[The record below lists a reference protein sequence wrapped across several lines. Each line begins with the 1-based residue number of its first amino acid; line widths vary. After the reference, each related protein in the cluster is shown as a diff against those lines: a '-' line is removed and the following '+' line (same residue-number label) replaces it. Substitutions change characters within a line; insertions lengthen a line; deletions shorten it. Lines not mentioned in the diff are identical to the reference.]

1 MSTGGSTAGGRR
13 ERWMADVQ
21 RGDRAAYRALLD
33 DIAPALQ
40 QFVRR
45 RVRDSEEAKDVYQDI
60 LMALH
65 RARRT
70 YEPGRPFD
78 PWLFAIARR
87 VVGRRR
93 GERIAREARELHPAV
108 LPEVPIDGDGQ
119 VKLELERALGR
130 LPAGQ
135 REAFMLLKLDGLSIE
150 RAAPLAGTTAGA
162 LKVRAHRAYRALR
175 RLL

>member
-1 MSTGGSTAGGRR
+1 
-13 ERWMADVQ
+13 MADVQ
-21 RGDRAAYRALLD
+21 RGDREAYRALLD
-33 DIAPALQ
+33 DIRPAVQ

-45 RVRDSEEAKDVYQDI
+45 RVPDVEEAKDVYQDV

-70 YEPGRPFD
+70 YEPGRPFE

-87 VVGRRR
+87 VVARRR
-93 GERIAREARELHPAV
+93 GERVAREAHEVHMPL
-108 LPEVPIDGDGQ
+108 LPDVPVAADGHL
-119 VKLELERALGR
+119 KLQLEEALGR
-130 LPAGQ
+130 LSAEQ
-135 REAFMLLKLDGLSIE
+135 RQALVLLKLDGLSIA
-150 RAAPLAGTTAGA
+150 RAAPLVGTTVGA

>member
-1 MSTGGSTAGGRR
+1 MTTGDSTASERR
-13 ERWMADVQ
+13 TRWMAAVQ
-21 RGDRAAYRALLD
+21 RGDREAYRALLD
-33 DIAPALQ
+33 DIRPTVE

-45 RVRDSEEAKDVYQDI
+45 RVRDPEEAKDVYQDV

-65 RARRT
+65 RARQT

-87 VVGRRR
+87 VVARRR
-93 GERIAREARELHPAV
+93 GQRMARDAREVHPAL
-108 LPEVPIDGDGQ
+108 LPDVPVAADGDA
-119 VKLELERALGR
+119 KLELEEALGR
-130 LPAGQ
+130 LSAEQ
-135 REAFMLLKLDGLSIE
+135 RQALVLLKLEGLSIA
-150 RAAPLAGTTAGA
+150 RAAPLVGTTVGA